1 MKTWLPPGRTAVS
14 RSCHTVWQT
23 RVCAG
28 LFNQDN
34 TNTANTSYVGNE
46 WCNFLLLLLFHT
58 FKPFDQA
65 APQKKMRE
73 THHSLEGWG
82 NTAVLSR
89 KEQSQSLSQYVDH
102 WRVYILSLR
111 IDARNLMSLMAHQQ
125 SNQQRKAISEW
136 KLSHSERLTLD
147 IWFATYE
154 APWKHPCKW
163 RNSVHPSEYIND
175 TYIIPEV
182 VGFQKVSLDSHPPRL
197 PGMLHPNLHIRKE
210 NF

>member
-1 MKTWLPPGRTAVS
+1 MQLFVATSLSHLQAFWP
-14 RSCHTVWQT
+14 SCTT
-23 RVCAG
+23 
-28 LFNQDN
+28 
-34 TNTANTSYVGNE
+34 
-46 WCNFLLLLLFHT
+46 
-58 FKPFDQA
+58 K
-65 APQKKMRE
+65 KKMCE
-73 THHSLEGWG
+73 TYHSLEGWG

-111 IDARNLMSLMAHQQ
+111 TDARNLMSLMSLMAHQQ
-125 SNQQRKAISEW
+125 SNQQHKAISEW

-147 IWFATYE
+147 IWFDTYE

-175 TYIIPEV
+175 TYVIPEV
-182 VGFQKVSLDSHPPRL
+182 LGFQKVILDSHPPRL

>member
-1 MKTWLPPGRTAVS
+1 MQLFVATSLSHLQAFWP
-14 RSCHTVWQT
+14 SCTT
-23 RVCAG
+23 
-28 LFNQDN
+28 
-34 TNTANTSYVGNE
+34 
-46 WCNFLLLLLFHT
+46 
-58 FKPFDQA
+58 K
-65 APQKKMRE
+65 KKMCE
-73 THHSLEGWG
+73 TYHSLEGWG

-102 WRVYILSLR
+102 WRIYILSLR
-111 IDARNLMSLMAHQQ
+111 IDAGNLMSLMAHQQ
-125 SNQQRKAISEW
+125 SNQQHKAISEW

-154 APWKHPCKW
+154 APWKHPCTW

-175 TYIIPEV
+175 TYVIPEV
-182 VGFQKVSLDSHPPRL
+182 LGFQKVILDSHPPRL